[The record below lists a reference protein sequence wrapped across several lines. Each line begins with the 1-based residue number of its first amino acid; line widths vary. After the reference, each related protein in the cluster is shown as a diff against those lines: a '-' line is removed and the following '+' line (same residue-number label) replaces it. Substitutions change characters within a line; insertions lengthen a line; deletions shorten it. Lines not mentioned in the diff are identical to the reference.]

1 MGKRGPTAKGEYRD
15 KTQVLSTRISAELRE
30 ALAAA
35 AEGSTL
41 SREIEHRLRR
51 TFDQDKEINLVFGSR
66 RMFQLMR
73 LIASVVDST
82 VGRKVAAS
90 KKANLDWLDDPY
102 AFDQAMRAIMAVLER
117 IRPPGA
123 IPQSP
128 DEALDQYGGTFQG
141 EFNAIETL
149 RDIQK
154 APDALPLKAT
164 RHQKRVAG
172 MKKDIGDLAD
182 RALIR
187 GRSAD
192 DTRRL
197 SELGRKLAALRK
209 KQAKMPEKMTTEDR
223 EQMNAI
229 VSEIKQL
236 QQGGAQ

>member
-51 TFDQDKEINLVFGSR
+51 TFAEDKQIADVFGSR
-66 RMFQLMR
+66 RNFQLMR
-73 LIASVVDST
+73 LIASVIDST
-82 VGRKVAAS
+82 VNRKVDKP
-90 KKANLDWLDDPY
+90 KKQNVDWLDDPY
-102 AFDQAMRAIMAVLER
+102 AFDQAVRAIAAVLNA

-123 IPQSP
+123 VPQSL

-141 EFNAIETL
+141 EFNAVETL

-154 APDALPLKAT
+154 APDMLPVMAT
-164 RHQKRVAG
+164 RHQKRMAR
-172 MKKDIGDLAD
+172 MKEDIGDLAD
-182 RALIR
+182 RALTR

-197 SELGRKLAALRK
+197 SELGRKLAALRR
-209 KQAKMPEKMTTEDR
+209 KQTKTPEDR
-223 EQMNAI
+223 EQMNVIA
-229 VSEIKQL
+229 SEIEQL
-236 QQGGAQ
+236 QQRTP